1 METKILVVDDHL
13 ETWQIL
19 SAMLRSQGFHPVW
32 AADGL
37 NAMSEARKQHPHVV
51 ILDLGLP
58 GGDGFIVLER
68 LKANRLLS
76 DIPIIVV
83 TALDAKTTEARALE
97 HGAAAFLQ
105 KPVKPDE
112 LIATIHRVLKQKT

>member
-1 METKILVVDDHL
+1 MEQKILIVDDHL

-32 AADGL
+32 AADGV
-37 NAMSEARKQHPHVV
+37 NAMSEARKQHPQAVL
-51 ILDLGLP
+51 LDLGLP
-58 GGDGFIVLER
+58 GGDGFIVLTR
-68 LKANRLLS
+68 LKANKLLS
-76 DIPIIVV
+76 DIPVVVV
-83 TALDAKTTEARALE
+83 TALDATETEGRALE

-112 LIATIHRVLKQKT
+112 LIATIHAVLKRKT